1 MMFLKFVRTF
11 FDSFVRDNYGD
22 QEEQMARTKTLCVE
36 AELNLKLYWYVLPAA
51 VPIEWLDYDRLN
63 RFIAAIGCN

>member
-22 QEEQMARTKTLCVE
+22 QEEQVVLKTLCVE
-36 AELNLKLYWYVLPAA
+36 ASCNFKLC
-51 VPIEWLDYDRLN
+51 R
-63 RFIAAIGCN
+63 